1 MDVVIDEVVAKLRV
15 ADRSAVLDEG
25 TIAALVRAVMAGLEE
40 RDVRA
45 RRRSAAAAPA
55 AKLRQASRGSPS
67 QAQSA

>member
-25 TIAALVRAVMAGLEE
+25 TIAALVRAVMAAIEE

-45 RRRSAAAAPA
+45 RRRAADTAIADDG
-55 AKLRQASRGSPS
+55 RQGLSGQPGGM
-67 QAQSA
+67 